1 MNRYILE
8 GFLEELAKE
17 GSTYVGGFSP
27 GTGFSGGD
35 ENGGMHRF
43 INTRAM
49 QHMAMGGGFK
59 SSGNFEGVA
68 MAPGGG
74 GFMPAFSGG
83 EGGFTADLPGGG
95 MLHNYAPSASMRAA
109 MSKVG
114 HPLSPELVGGLLG
127 GAVGATGGA
136 LSDKEHRLRN
146 GLAGGVLGG
155 LGGAAGVFAVGYH
168 RAGKRLAEELAS
180 YERPPPGGIRAT
192 PWYREYLKN
201 HGDSFRAGVG
211 EAHPKTAEKTLRDA
225 FDEKVDDK
233 GKWTGG
239 LNSEG
244 YPKMRDGKKIRLAS
258 HVALELAGRGP
269 APSNNVVAHKDDNPL
284 NVSASNL
291 EIITQKHNLQDCED
305 RGRWRPRGPNKPD
318 DAK

>member
-8 GFLEELAKE
+8 GFLEELLKE

-27 GTGFSGGD
+27 GAGFSGGD

-109 MSKVG
+109 MAKMGEKS
-114 HPLSPELVGGLLG
+114 
-127 GAVGATGGA
+127 
-136 LSDKEHRLRN
+136 LR
-146 GLAGGVLGG
+146 
-155 LGGAAGVFAVGYH
+155 
-168 RAGKRLAEELAS
+168 E
-180 YERPPPGGIRAT
+180 
-192 PWYREYLKN
+192 
-201 HGDSFRAGVG
+201 
-211 EAHPKTAEKTLRDA
+211 A

-258 HVALELAGRGP
+258 HVSLELAGRGP
-269 APSNNVVAHKDDNPL
+269 APSNKVVAHKDDNPL